1 MLISPVLMTTAVNR
15 RLIDCMKLS
24 ATALSHHHH
33 SNRSPAAPSARDPPM
48 CHKSAIPPGASILRC
63 ASCRP
68 ACKSSIMNVPRIGR
82 DTEPALPILKNPPF
96 VASTQSHAEHPS
108 PNSPLSSG
116 NSNSPIAGIRQEE
129 IGGLLGER
137 RRQMRARMHLLLQ
150 RRGSS
155 MPQGLSR
162 TEREPFQEWLRHHR
176 SGYSGESRRGKQT
189 HSETRPRSA
198 LHDRGRMVPGRPTAR
213 PWAQMP

>member
-1 MLISPVLMTTAVNR
+1 MTSSCEPSFPPDGKTALQNVCVRIAAVLISPVLMTTAVNR
-15 RLIDCMKLS
+15 RPIDCMKLPT
-24 ATALSHHHH
+24 TALSHHHH

-48 CHKSAIPPGASILRC
+48 YDNAAIPSGASILRC

-68 ACKSSIMNVPRIGR
+68 TCKSSIINVPRIGQNA
-82 DTEPALPILKNPPF
+82 EPVPPKVKNPPP
-96 VASTQSHAEHPS
+96 VASIGHAQHPS

-116 NSNSPIAGIRQEE
+116 NSNPPLAGIRQEE
-129 IGGLLGER
+129 VGGLLGER

-162 TEREPFQEWLRHHR
+162 
-176 SGYSGESRRGKQT
+176 S
-189 HSETRPRSA
+189 
-198 LHDRGRMVPGRPTAR
+198 
-213 PWAQMP
+213 